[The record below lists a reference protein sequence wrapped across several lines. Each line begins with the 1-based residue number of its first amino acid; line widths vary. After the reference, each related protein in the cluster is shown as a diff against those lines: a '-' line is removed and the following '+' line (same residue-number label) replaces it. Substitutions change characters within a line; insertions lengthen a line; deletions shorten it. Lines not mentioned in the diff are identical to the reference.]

1 MTMVRGLFAVALA
14 VVIVV
19 FAACENTE
27 PSPEQ
32 SQAIEEAVG
41 GYLTALAKAY
51 STLDINVLEGHAS
64 VNEIA
69 AVQKLLTELLQSTGD
84 RIDAE
89 LIGFEI
95 ENISVFRGVNATV
108 RLVEVWNITRY
119 GAADGVE
126 KGRFESTIQKTLL
139 QMRLIDGRWMVVGRS
154 NLEQETPVP
163 EGATPAP
170 ESGS

>member
-1 MTMVRGLFAVALA
+1 MKSVRGICGAILIVAVLVA
-14 VVIVV
+14 
-19 FAACENTE
+19 AACENTN
-27 PSPEQ
+27 PTPEEAA
-32 SQAIEEAVG
+32 AIEEAVS

-51 STLDINVLEGHAS
+51 STLDTSALEGHAS
-64 VNEIA
+64 PNEIA
-69 AVQKLLTELLQSTGD
+69 AVHKLLEELLMTTGD

-95 ENISVFRGVNATV
+95 ESTSVFRGINATV

-126 KGRFESTIQKTLL
+126 KGRFENTIQKTLL
-139 QMRLIDGRWMVVGRS
+139 QLRLIDGVWIVVGRS

-163 EGATPAP
+163 QPLPAP
-170 ESGS
+170 TESPS

>member
-1 MTMVRGLFAVALA
+1 MTMVRGVFVVALSVA
-14 VVIVV
+14 MLVA
-19 FAACENTE
+19 AACENTD
-27 PSPEQ
+27 PSPEEA
-32 SQAIEEAVG
+32 QAIEEAVS

-64 VNEIA
+64 TNEIA

-95 ENISVFRGVNATV
+95 ETMSVFRGINATV
-108 RLVEVWNITRY
+108 RLIEVWNITRY
-119 GAADGVE
+119 GAATGEE

-139 QMRLIDGRWMVVGRS
+139 QLRLIDGRWIVVGRS

-163 EGATPAP
+163 VEATPP
-170 ESGS
+170 GESAS

>member
-1 MTMVRGLFAVALA
+1 MKMVRGVFVVALA
-14 VVIVV
+14 GSMLIL
-19 FAACENTE
+19 AACENTD

-32 SQAIEEAVG
+32 AEAIKAAVG
-41 GYLTALAKAY
+41 GYLTALARAY

-64 VNEIA
+64 NNEIA

-95 ENISVFRGVNATV
+95 ETMSVFRGINATV

-126 KGRFESTIQKTLL
+126 KGRFESVIQRTLL
-139 QMRLIDGRWMVVGRS
+139 QLRKIEGRWVIVGRS

-163 EGATPAP
+163 QPEAVPAKD
-170 ESGS
+170 GS

>member
-14 VVIVV
+14 AVIVV

-32 SQAIEEAVG
+32 AQAIEEAVG

-95 ENISVFRGVNATV
+95 EDMSVFRGINATV

-163 EGATPAP
+163 EGTTPPP